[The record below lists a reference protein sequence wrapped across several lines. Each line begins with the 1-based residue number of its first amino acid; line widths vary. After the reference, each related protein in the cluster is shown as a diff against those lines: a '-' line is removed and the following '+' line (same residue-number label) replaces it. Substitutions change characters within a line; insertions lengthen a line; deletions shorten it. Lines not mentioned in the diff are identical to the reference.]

1 MKVYNYF
8 AFSTY
13 KLLEIVFKKDN
24 ERILVLKTSFI
35 ISLLILLVLY
45 SIKGIFELNG
55 YNDTVIP
62 PLYIFLLIVIIW
74 LPNYIYLNKKNFL
87 MDNNVFSLKNVI
99 QVLLFIITVVAGF
112 IIIANKNRERIF
124 RERGYSEEMI
134 NNGGKEAFDPQK
146 KPESLE
152 EKIRLWYY
160 NTFEK
165 KDSTDIK

>member
-13 KLLEIVFKKDN
+13 KLLESIFKKDN
-24 ERILVLKTSFI
+24 ERLLVLKTSFI

-99 QVLLFIITVVAGF
+99 QVLLFIIAVVTGF

-124 RERGYSEEMI
+124 KERGYSEKMI

-152 EKIRLWYY
+152 EEIRLWYY

-165 KDSTDIK
+165 KDSNDKK